1 MSTKQ
6 GFYCS
11 YQYILPRNH
20 IQYVEEKSQL
30 DATEVF
36 IEDLIVSSTCFRHH
50 YAHHQEL
57 ESIIQWLLPVYFM
70 L

>member
-36 IEDLIVSSTCFRHH
+36 IEDLIACSTCFGHH
-50 YAHHQEL
+50 YAEGYVSGLQDAAA
-57 ESIIQWLLPVYFM
+57 SCKPDT
-70 L
+70 